1 MAVTQTAQACD
12 LVIFGAKGD
21 LARRKLLP
29 SLYQLEKAGQL
40 NPDTRIIGV
49 GRADWDKAAYTK
61 VVREALETFMKETI
75 DEGLWDTLS
84 ARLDFCNLDVND
96 TAAFSR
102 LGAMLDQKNRI
113 TINYFAMPPST
124 FGAICKGLGEAKL
137 NAKPARVVMEK
148 PLGTSLATSQ
158 EINDQVGE
166 YFEECQ
172 VYRIDHYLGKETV
185 LNLLALRFANS
196 LFVNNWDNR
205 TIDHVEITVA
215 EEVGIEGRW
224 GYFDKAGQMRDMI
237 QNHLLQILCM
247 IAMSPPSDL
256 SADSI
261 RDEKVKVLK
270 SLRRIDRS
278 NVREKTVRGQYTA
291 GFAQGKKVPG
301 YLEEEGA
308 NKSSNTETFVA
319 IRVDIDN
326 WRWAGQMR
334 DMIQNHLLQILCMIA
349 MSPPSD
355 LSADSI
361 RDEKVKVLKSLRR
374 IDRSNVREKTVRGQ
388 YTAGFAQGKKV
399 PGYLEE
405 EGANKSSNTETFVA
419 IRVDIDNWRWA
430 GVPFYL
436 RTGKR
441 LPTKCSEVVVYFKTP
456 ELNLFKESWQ
466 DLPQNKL
473 TIRLQPDEGVDIQVL
488 NKVPGLDHKH
498 NLQITKLD
506 LSYSETFNQT
516 HLADAY
522 ERLLLETMRG
532 IQALFVRRDEV
543 EEAWKW
549 VDSITEAWAM
559 DNDAPKPYQAGTWG
573 PVASVAMITRD
584 GRSWNEFE

>member
-1 MAVTQTAQACD
+1 MAVTSTAQACD

-29 SLYQLEKAGQL
+29 SLYQLEKAGHIH
-40 NPDTRIIGV
+40 PDTRIIGV
-49 GRADWDKAAYTK
+49 GRAEWDKEAYTK
-61 VVREALETFMKETI
+61 VVKEALGTFMKEKLD
-75 DEGLWDTLS
+75 DELWATLS

-96 TAAFSR
+96 SKNFAK
-102 LGAMLDQKNRI
+102 LGKMLDQEHRT

-137 NAKPARVVMEK
+137 NHDPARVVMEK
-148 PLGTSLATSQ
+148 PLGTDLASSRV
-158 EINDQVGE
+158 INDQVAE
-166 YFEECQ
+166 YFNETQ

-196 LFVNNWDNR
+196 LFASNWDNR
-205 TIDHVEITVA
+205 TIDSVQITVA

-224 GYFDKAGQMRDMI
+224 GYFDQAGQMRDMI
-237 QNHLLQILCM
+237 QNHLLQILTM
-247 IAMSPPSDL
+247 IAMSPPADL
-256 SADSI
+256 STDRI
-261 RDEKVKVLK
+261 RDEKVKVLR
-270 SLRRIDRS
+270 SLRRINQT
-278 NVREKTVRGQYTA
+278 NVRETTVRGQYTA
-291 GFAQGKKVPG
+291 GFVQGKKVPG

-308 NKSSNTETFVA
+308 NKSSNTETFVS

-326 WRWAGQMR
+326 WQ
-334 DMIQNHLLQILCMIA
+334 
-349 MSPPSD
+349 
-355 LSADSI
+355 
-361 RDEKVKVLKSLRR
+361 
-374 IDRSNVREKTVRGQ
+374 
-388 YTAGFAQGKKV
+388 
-399 PGYLEE
+399 
-405 EGANKSSNTETFVA
+405 
-419 IRVDIDNWRWA
+419 WA

-441 LPTKCSEVVVYFKTP
+441 LPTKCSEVVVYFKNP
-456 ELNLFKESWQ
+456 PLNLFSDSYQ
-466 DLPQNKL
+466 QLPQNKL
-473 TIRLQPDEGVDIQVL
+473 TIRLQPDEGIEIQVL

-498 NLQITKLD
+498 RLQTTKLD
-506 LSYSETFNQT
+506 LSFSETFNQE
-516 HLADAY
+516 HVADAY

-549 VDSITEAWAM
+549 VDSIMDAWKA
-559 DNDAPKPYQAGTWG
+559 DNEAPKPYQSGTWG